1 MKTTNNKEFTSPLVK
16 IHKFLLQAILGIII
30 IGLVSAVSLAF
41 IYYRDITRLNT
52 LTSTLKEKEHQL
64 QALQSMKETI
74 PSLKDSIETSRKK
87 LFTKNEAAFFQKTLP
102 QTLINLGLTVTN
114 VVIGPEE
121 APEPG
126 SFEIAY
132 QKLSLSLRGSEKS
145 FLAFAKYLENAL
157 QKEIKLISINLAFDR
172 NNYYVN
178 LVLLIPYSIPD

>member
-1 MKTTNNKEFTSPLVK
+1 MKMDNNKEFISPLVK

-30 IGLVSAVSLAF
+30 IGLIIAGSLTF
-41 IYYRDITRLNT
+41 IYFRDITRLNT
-52 LTSTLKEKEHQL
+52 LASSLKEKEQQL
-64 QALQSMKETI
+64 QTLQSMKDTI
-74 PSLKDSIETSRKK
+74 PSIQDSIENSRKK
-87 LFTKNEAAFFQKTLP
+87 LFTKNEVAFFQKTLP

-114 VVIGPEE
+114 VAIGPEE

-132 QKLSLSLRGSEKS
+132 QKLSLSLRGSENS
-145 FLAFAKYLENAL
+145 FLAFAKYLENTL

-178 LVLLIPYSIPD
+178 LVLLIPYSLPD